1 MFLKQLN
8 QVMFFLTIQKLTCI
22 VSDNENGNVQR
33 DPIKIRRLVN
43 FKIDLNATL
52 YHFKEKLEN
61 ITLIDALDDYLR

>member
-1 MFLKQLN
+1 MSLKQLN
-8 QVMFFLTIQKLTCI
+8 QVMFFLAIQKMTFV

-33 DPIKIRRLVN
+33 DPIKLRRLVN

-52 YHFKEKLEN
+52 YHFKETLVN